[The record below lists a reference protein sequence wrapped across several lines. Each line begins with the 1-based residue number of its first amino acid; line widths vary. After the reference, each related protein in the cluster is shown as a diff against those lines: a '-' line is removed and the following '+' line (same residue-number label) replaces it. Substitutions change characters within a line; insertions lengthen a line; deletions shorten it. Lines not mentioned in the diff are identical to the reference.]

1 MDGLLI
7 QIDWVYFLGIMGALI
22 GFAWYTNGRFTKLET
37 NYEWIEKI
45 LKNINVKVD
54 NEDVKAFQSL
64 SPISLTEK
72 GSQLLSES
80 GIKTYIDSNNSKL
93 IKNCSSKKSTN
104 SYEVQKLIFDLFGSI
119 TFDNEFDEKMKRF
132 AFEQGISTDIIRR
145 IGAIYFRD
153 ICLTEFKMKV
163 EDIDVHN
170 PKKGS

>member
-7 QIDWVYFLGIMGALI
+7 QIDWKFFLGIMSALI

-37 NYEWIEKI
+37 NYEWIEKT
-45 LKNINVKVD
+45 LTNIKVNVD
-54 NEDVKAFQSL
+54 NENVKAFQSQ
-64 SPISLTEK
+64 SPIGLTEK
-72 GSQLLSES
+72 GLKLLVES

-93 IKNCSSKKSTN
+93 IVDCSVKKSTN
-104 SYEVQKLIFDLFGSI
+104 SYEVQKYIFDLFDNF
-119 TFDNEFDEKMKRF
+119 TFDNEFDNKMKKF
-132 AFEQGISTDIIRR
+132 AFNQGVSTDILRR

-170 PKKGS
+170 LKENS